1 MRGVCALGREQ
12 ETFGGKKGIQGRER
26 EVFDREQEIIEGFSQ
41 IWSKL
46 QALTAAEE
54 KAFRYDVSP
63 SEVHCVVMI
72 DQLEIHNGN
81 FQSNIERRSFC
92 YQLLLYL
99 AEVNKNRIKPLMP
112 AYGLTKK
119 YDYRTN
125 DDVKINHF
133 INKNILQSK
142 LVLEIGVMLEEYL
155 EKNKPKQNKVVYNYF
170 RQILNIDHNMGNII
184 QPTIKTNV
192 TLDDN
197 LDNDSDD

>member
-72 DQLEIHNGN
+72 DQLEFPNVTTLAKALRMTPGGV
-81 FQSNIERRSFC
+81 SKLTARLLRMKVIER
-92 YQLLLYL
+92 YQREGNRKEVLFRLTPVGEEIKRQHEEMHRRRIERDRAVYEALTETEKESLLRYVRLYNEHL
-99 AEVNKNRIKPLMP
+99 DRE
-112 AYGLTKK
+112 
-119 YDYRTN
+119 
-125 DDVKINHF
+125 
-133 INKNILQSK
+133 
-142 LVLEIGVMLEEYL
+142 L
-155 EKNKPKQNKVVYNYF
+155 EKLEAK
-170 RQILNIDHNMGNII
+170 
-184 QPTIKTNV
+184 
-192 TLDDN
+192 N
-197 LDNDSDD
+197 LR